1 MKIKCSTLFDITRT
15 NVSKRRG
22 VLENENNYEIQRSQQ
37 SNFET
42 LLQIISLR
50 SQPEN
55 ISNTVKEFFDKKSP
69 AIWGETYDLSSKV
82 SFWTFDFTV
91 HHAAVFNDSVHE
103 LGNLLSDCEGV
114 PMIVNLSEMPG
125 LTPQLCNKADLKNI
139 HFEIINETTST

>member
-22 VLENENNYEIQRSQQ
+22 VLENENNYEMQRSQQ

-50 SQPEN
+50 SQPED
-55 ISNTVKEFFDKKSP
+55 ISDTVKESFDK
-69 AIWGETYDLSSKV
+69 AMWGKTYALSKQV
-82 SFWTFDFTV
+82 SCWTFDFTV
-91 HHAAVFNDSVHE
+91 HHAAVFNDSIHE

-114 PMIVNLSEMPG
+114 PMIVNLSEMKG
-125 LTPQLCNKADLKNI
+125 LVPQLCNNADLKNI
-139 HFEIINETTST
+139 HFEIINEIT